1 MSRLTE
7 LQAQVES
14 GFFGFWIRKY
24 RISYLIV
31 LLIMVMGILA
41 ALAIPKESS
50 PSIKLGIISVSTVYQ
65 GTNPEDMDSLITD
78 KIYKEVKD
86 IK

>member
-1 MSRLTE
+1 
-7 LQAQVES
+7 
-14 GFFGFWIRKY
+14 
-24 RISYLIV
+24 
-31 LLIMVMGILA
+31 MGILA

-50 PSIKLGIISVSTVYQ
+50 PSIQLGIISVATLYP